1 MQTNMNL
8 LRSSATQTNLKY
20 VICKIL
26 WFCFKKFMSWNVL
39 MLMCKLWTVKENE
52 ICGNGKIFFPQVAIA
67 NKDLHT

>member
-1 MQTNMNL
+1 M
-8 LRSSATQTNLKY
+8 
-20 VICKIL
+20 IL
-26 WFCFKKFMSWNVL
+26 FQKFMSWNVL